1 MLNFF
6 SLFFTFLKQ
15 MTVGGEKTPPP
26 PPLEEEEGEQKHEDD
41 HKLPEE
47 REPLTARIAM
57 FGACLGKIISP
68 SRDQERN

>member
-1 MLNFF
+1 M
-6 SLFFTFLKQ
+6 
-15 MTVGGEKTPPP
+15 GGEKTPPP
-26 PPLEEEEGEQKHEDD
+26 TPLEEEEEGEQNHEED

-47 REPLTARIAM
+47 EHEPLTARIAM